1 VAALIFLAS
10 VTYHLISKFRG
21 NEKNAQ
27 QNNFGIALAV
37 LGLYAYSVWFTDNIV
52 YSEIND
58 KYSKWRS
65 NHDTLTL
72 WILWLSYTSYLLYHW
87 FFNLKYVKSTFRLPI
102 LQKSAEFFSEMLDRI
117 IEQREEQHVVFT
129 PQELEDHTSEMI
141 KLKKRQKKQEKWA
154 NTISGVFLLLVAG
167 SGYTYVYVSYN
178 KTINFFF
185 VPMFLLLNATMLIAV
200 VVMRFV
206 IKKTPNLLPNENLV
220 IVHVLLFTVTT

>member
-1 VAALIFLAS
+1 M
-10 VTYHLISKFRG
+10 
-21 NEKNAQ
+21 
-27 QNNFGIALAV
+27 
-37 LGLYAYSVWFTDNIV
+37 
-52 YSEIND
+52 IND

-206 IKKTPNLLPNENLV
+206 ISRTPNLLPNENLV
-220 IVHVLLFTVTT
+220 VVHVLLFTVTTSLLIL